1 MSDPSPSTL
10 KLFDLAGRVAL
21 VTGGSRGL
29 GRAIA
34 AGLAGAG
41 ARVAVAARGAVD
53 ANDGPAFAHEFF
65 GVDLIDER
73 ARAGLVAKV
82 AQKLGPVDILVHAA
96 GQQHREPA
104 ENFPLARFREVLE
117 LHVNAGFDLAQ
128 QVVGGAGGM
137 LARRHGKIIFI
148 SSVLGFEGGL
158 MVPAYAAG
166 KHAVLGM
173 VKALANEWAPRG
185 VNVNAIAPGYFATAM
200 AVPVLTDPVR
210 GPAIMARIPAGRA
223 GKPEELVGAAVFLAS
238 EASNYV
244 HGQSLVVDGGWLSR

>member
-1 MSDPSPSTL
+1 MTDPHTPTL
-10 KLFDLAGRVAL
+10 NLFNLAGRVAL

-41 ARVAVAARGAVD
+41 AKVAVAARGPGD
-53 ANDGPAFAHEFF
+53 ANDGPSFEHAFFPA
-65 GVDLIDER
+65 DLMKQE

-82 AQKLGPVDILVHAA
+82 AERLGPVDILVHAA

-104 ENFPLARFREVLE
+104 ATFPLERFHEVLE
-117 LHVNAGFDLAQ
+117 LHVTAGFDLAQ
-128 QVVGGAGGM
+128 QAAAGM
-137 LARRHGKIIFI
+137 FARQRGKIIFV
-148 SSVLGFEGGL
+148 SSILGFEGGL

-200 AVPVLTDPVR
+200 ATPVLNDPVR
-210 GPAIMARIPAGRA
+210 GPAILARIPAGRA
-223 GKPEELVGAAVFLAS
+223 GRPEELAGAAVFLAS
-238 EASNYV
+238 DASNYV